1 MKQYLVLSLLSIILI
16 FNWGCNRTIFK
27 EQPRESP
34 SLQTRG
40 LPEQDLQTVA
50 SYLELAE
57 NASQTGDSINPEY
70 YYLHALESLD
80 SLAAIYGEDSSLTG
94 LRRQVTI
101 SFDDYLNQGS
111 GETGEAGD
119 TLSADMVMEDLSDI
133 YAENGSA
140 AFFTD
145 SLQTLALDSIPIVL
159 NKTVEKT
166 IHYFTNGKGRKVF
179 NTWLRRAGRYETL
192 LKNILREE
200 GVPEELF
207 YLAMIESG
215 LNPNARSYARAVGMW
230 QFIAATGRAYGL
242 NQSWW
247 YDERRDVAKATRA
260 AARHLRDLYQR
271 FGDWN
276 LAIAGYNF
284 NPNKIEKRMT
294 QYNVSEFWELPRL
307 PRQTRN
313 YVPTYLAAVTIAKNP
328 QQYGFE
334 VIPEDPLQFDT
345 VTVRECVDL
354 NVVAEAIGS
363 SFKELKDLNPAL
375 LRWCTPPEVEKWVL
389 NLPPGT
395 RETFAAKYPELPKE
409 KKVSWLHH
417 RIRQGETLSTIARK
431 YDVSMS
437 EIQRIN
443 HLKGTMIRAGGD
455 LVIPIPQGKE
465 HYQKYLASENPLPR
479 KSSTAAAR
487 KAPAPARQPLAEVK
501 GRERYIY
508 IVKKGDSLWDIAMAH
523 GVTVSEI
530 REWNGLEY
538 TRLIQPG
545 QELILW
551 LPQDGAPQGSKK
563 EGGAAPKQ
571 PETLLAQAERE
582 TLPTLSATVPENGR
596 ETVHTVRS
604 GDTLWNI
611 AREYEVSI
619 TDLKRWN
626 GKRDN
631 TIRPGEELKIL
642 K

>member
-1 MKQYLVLSLLSIILI
+1 MKQYLVLLLLAIILI
-16 FNWGCNRTIFK
+16 FNWGCNRLIFK
-27 EQPRESP
+27 EQPPESTP
-34 SLQTRG
+34 PQTEQ
-40 LPEQDLQTVA
+40 LPEQALQTAA

-57 NASQTGDSINPEY
+57 NPSQAGDSLNPEY
-70 YYLHALESLD
+70 YYLHALEALD
-80 SLAAIYGEDSSLTG
+80 SLSAIYGEDSSLTA
-94 LRRQVTI
+94 LRRQITL
-101 SFDDYLNQGS
+101 SFDDYLNQGAA
-111 GETGEAGD
+111 ETSD
-119 TLSADMVMEDLSDI
+119 TLTADMVMEDLSDI
-133 YAENGSA
+133 YSEENGSA

-145 SLQTLALDSIPIVL
+145 SLQALALDSIPIVL
-159 NKTVEKT
+159 NSTVEKT
-166 IHYFTNGKGRKVF
+166 IRYFTNGKGRKVF
-179 NTWLRRAGRYETL
+179 NTWLRRAGRYEAMV
-192 LKNILREE
+192 KNILREE

-215 LNPNARSYARAVGMW
+215 LNPAARSYARAVGMW

-242 NQSWW
+242 TQSWW
-247 YDERRDVAKATRA
+247 YDDRRDVAKASRA

-284 NPNKIEKRMT
+284 NPNKIEKRMN

-307 PRQTRN
+307 PRQTRS
-313 YVPTYLAAVTIAKNP
+313 YVPTYLAAVSIAKNP
-328 QQYGFE
+328 EQYGFE
-334 VIPEDPLQFDT
+334 IIPEAPLQFDT

-375 LRWCTPPEVEKWVL
+375 LRWCTPPDVGKWVL
-389 NLPPGT
+389 NLPPRT
-395 RETFAAKYPELPKE
+395 RETFAAKYDALPKE

-465 HYQKYLASENPLPR
+465 HYQKYIASEKPQPR
-479 KSSTAAAR
+479 KSSGATAR

-501 GRERYIY
+501 GRERRLY

-523 GVTVSEI
+523 SVTVSDI

-538 TRLIQPG
+538 TRLIKPG

-551 LPQDGAPQGSKK
+551 LPQNGAPQGGRTESNT
-563 EGGAAPKQ
+563 APKQ

-582 TLPTLSATVPENGR
+582 PLRSPAASGGGNGR

-611 AREYEVSI
+611 AQEYEVSI
-619 TDLKRWN
+619 SDLKRWN
-626 GKRDN
+626 GKRGN
-631 TIRPGEELKIL
+631 TIHPGEELKIL

>member
-1 MKQYLVLSLLSIILI
+1 MKQYLILLLLTIILI
-16 FNWGCNRTIFK
+16 FNWGCNRLIFK
-27 EQPRESP
+27 EQPPESP
-34 SLQTRG
+34 PPQSEA
-40 LPEQDLQTVA
+40 LPEQDLQTAA
-50 SYLELAE
+50 SYLDLAE
-57 NASQTGDSINPEY
+57 NPSEAGDSLNPEY
-70 YYLHALESLD
+70 YYLHALEVLD
-80 SLAAIYGEDSSLTG
+80 SLSAIYGEDSSLTA
-94 LRRQVTI
+94 LRRQVTL
-101 SFDDYLNQGS
+101 SFDDYLNQGAP
-111 GETGEAGD
+111 ETGEAGD
-119 TLSADMVMEDLSDI
+119 TLTADMVMEDLSDI
-133 YAENGSA
+133 YSEENGSA

-145 SLQTLALDSIPIVL
+145 SLQTLARDSIPIVL
-159 NKTVEKT
+159 NSTVEKT
-166 IHYFTNGKGRKVF
+166 IRYFTNGKGRKVF
-179 NTWLRRAGRYETL
+179 NTWLRRAGRYETMV
-192 LKNILREE
+192 KSILREE

-215 LNPNARSYARAVGMW
+215 LNPAARSYARAVGMW

-247 YDERRDVAKATRA
+247 YDDRRDVAKASRA

-284 NPNKIEKRMT
+284 NPNKIEKRMN

-307 PRQTRN
+307 PRQTRS

-328 QQYGFE
+328 EQYGFE
-334 VIPEDPLQFDT
+334 IVPEEPVQFDT

-375 LRWCTPPEVEKWVL
+375 LRWCTPPDVEKWVL
-389 NLPPGT
+389 NLPPRT
-395 RETFAAKYPELPKE
+395 RETFAAKYDELPKE

-443 HLKGTMIRAGGD
+443 RLKGTMIRAGGD

-465 HYQKYLASENPLPR
+465 HYQKYIASEKPQPR
-479 KSSTAAAR
+479 KSSGATAR

-501 GRERYIY
+501 GRERHLY

-523 GVTVSEI
+523 NLTVSDI

-538 TRLIQPG
+538 TRLIKPG

-551 LPQDGAPQGSKK
+551 LPQDGAPQNGRS
-563 EGGAAPKQ
+563 GAAPKQ

-582 TLPTLSATVPENGR
+582 PLPSPSTSGGGNGR

-604 GDTLWNI
+604 GETLWNI
-611 AREYEVSI
+611 AQEYEVSI
-619 TDLKRWN
+619 SDLKRWN
-626 GKRDN
+626 GKRSN
-631 TIRPGEELKIL
+631 TIHPGEELKIL

>member
-1 MKQYLVLSLLSIILI
+1 MKQYLMLPLMAMMVI
-16 FNWGCNRTIFK
+16 FSWGCSRLTFK
-27 EQPRESP
+27 GQPPEP
-34 SLQTRG
+34 PPAQTGR

-50 SYLELAE
+50 AYLDLAE
-57 NASQTGDSINPEY
+57 NTYENADSLSAEY
-70 YYLHALESLD
+70 YYLHALEALD
-80 SLAAIYGEDSSLTG
+80 SLSSIYGEDSSLTA

-101 SFDDYLNQGS
+101 SFDDYLNQGAA
-111 GETGEAGD
+111 ETGD
-119 TLSADMVMEDLSDI
+119 TLSADMVMDDLSDI

-140 AFFTD
+140 VFFSD
-145 SLQTLALDSIPIVL
+145 SLQALPLDSIPIVL

-179 NTWLRRAGRYETL
+179 NTWLRRAGRYETMV
-192 LKNILREE
+192 KNIIREE

-247 YDERRDVAKATRA
+247 YDDRRDVAKATRA

-284 NPNKIEKRMT
+284 NPNKIEKRLT
-294 QYNVSEFWELPRL
+294 QYNVSEFWELPQL
-307 PRQTRN
+307 PRQTRS

-328 QQYGFE
+328 EKYGFE
-334 VIPEDPLQFDT
+334 IIPDAPVQFDT

-375 LRWCTPPEVEKWVL
+375 LRWCTPPDVEKWVL
-389 NLPPGT
+389 NLPPMT
-395 RETFAAKYPELPKE
+395 RETFAAKYDELPKE

-465 HYQKYLASENPLPR
+465 HYQKYIASEKPQPR
-479 KSSTAAAR
+479 KSAAATAR

-501 GRERYIY
+501 GRERHLY

-523 GVTVSEI
+523 SVTVADI

-538 TRLIQPG
+538 TRLLHPG

-551 LPQDGAPQGSKK
+551 LLQDGAPQGGRID
-563 EGGAAPKQ
+563 GGAAPGQ

-582 TLPTLSATVPENGR
+582 PLRSPSASGGGNGR

-611 AREYEVSI
+611 AQEYEVSI

-626 GKRDN
+626 GKRNN
-631 TIRPGEELKIL
+631 TIHPGEELKIL